1 MKKLDCFSRYKSWTI
16 LMLVVA
22 AFSVASCT
30 GQKCTYCDENQ
41 QGIVHPNLK
50 AEFDTTVHFSLFIP
64 TGTADKKM
72 PLLVF
77 FDAHGKTGPALEQ
90 YKQLAEQYHIAMAGF
105 DASANEVPFE
115 QTHKKFEPW
124 LAELA
129 ALAPVDTSMLF
140 LAGFSGGAR
149 VASMFENMLPQ
160 LKATALC
167 GAGPANPQTWINSKC
182 PCMAFCGSGD
192 FNFLELLNLQSQS
205 RKTKYLPVTVFSG
218 IHEWPTAEAFEV
230 FFVLANRI
238 VNGPS
243 ANEVAENKI
252 LSRCRNFASA
262 GRPDM
267 AIATAS
273 GGIYALQQANA
284 SKLVAFADSL
294 GKAISEAFIREYDA
308 AMQSEIGLQNKI
320 RTMFQLADTLQMA
333 SFLDSLKMHAPA
345 DTLSLSHDLSRRL
358 KAYCGIV
365 AYSYSSQ
372 AFKGKTPQ
380 LFSQLRMY
388 QMVEPDNNEM
398 LFLFAAYYAAQ
409 KQCAEA
415 QQYLNKAKQN
425 GFSDRA
431 RYNNTHEFDACR
443 SEIEF

>member
-1 MKKLDCFSRYKSWTI
+1 MKKFDCIGRFKSWTVLI
-16 LMLVVA
+16 LVVA
-22 AFSVASCT
+22 ALSAASCS
-30 GQKCTYCDENQ
+30 GQKCTYCNENQ
-41 QGIVHPNLK
+41 QGIVHRNLK

-64 TGTADKKM
+64 SGTVDKKM
-72 PLLVF
+72 PLIVF
-77 FDAHGKTGPALEQ
+77 FDAHGKTVPALEQ

-115 QTHKKFEPW
+115 QTQKKFKPW
-124 LAELA
+124 LAELTSI
-129 ALAPVDTSMLF
+129 APVDTSILF

-149 VASMFENMLPQ
+149 VASLFENLLPQ
-160 LKATALC
+160 VKATALC

-192 FNFLELLNLQSQS
+192 FNYIELLNLQSQS
-205 RKTKYLPVTVFSG
+205 RKTKYLSVTVFSG
-218 IHEWPTAEAFEV
+218 IHQWPTAEAFEAY
-230 FFVLANRI
+230 FVLVNRI
-238 VNGPS
+238 VKGPS
-243 ANEVAENKI
+243 ANDVAENEI
-252 LSRCRNFASA
+252 LHRCQVFASA

-294 GKAISEAFIREYDA
+294 GKAIPETFIKEYDA
-308 AMQSEIGLQNKI
+308 AMQSEMRLQNKI
-320 RTMFQLADTLQMA
+320 RTMFQFADTLQMA

-345 DTLSLSHDLSRRL
+345 DTISLSHDLSRRL

-388 QMVEPDNNEM
+388 QMVEPNNNEM
-398 LFLFAAYYAAQ
+398 LFLFSAYFAAQ

-425 GFSDRA
+425 GFSDRT

-443 SEIEF
+443 SEVAF